1 MKYSAPNVRLRP
13 WSSLEAESPA
23 GPPRRLRLA
32 TVLPMVAAGAWASL
46 IGCHSPYVAMTV
58 HNAGAQPVSLIEV
71 DYPDASF
78 GIDALAAGASYRYSF
93 QILGSGPTKISWTD
107 ASRKSHTSAGP
118 ELQEGQQ
125 GTLRATL
132 NGKTAIWQASIRSH

>member
-1 MKYSAPNVRLRP
+1 
-13 WSSLEAESPA
+13 
-23 GPPRRLRLA
+23 
-32 TVLPMVAAGAWASL
+32 MVATAAWAAL
-46 IGCHSPYVAMTV
+46 TGCHSPYVAMTV

-78 GIDALAAGASYRYSF
+78 GIDTLAAGASYHYSF

-107 ASRKSHTSAGP
+107 AARHSRTSAGP
-118 ELQEGQQ
+118 DLQEGQQ

-132 NGKTAIWQASIRSH
+132 SGQTAIWQASIRSH